1 MELHQLQYAME
12 VAKQKNFTRA
22 ADKIN
27 VSQSTLSHQ
36 IAKLETELGIK
47 LFERKS
53 RTVRL
58 TQGGEDFLGH
68 VNLLLSNLE
77 NAKQCIQTYRGLLTG
92 TLKIGMIAAL
102 GSLDYANMVADF
114 YTQHPGIKFEFV
126 QAGTYALLD
135 KLSNREIEIAFVVR
149 PEEHEYKDI
158 QFRHLVYD
166 DYVLALPMNHR
177 LAGRTSV
184 DLAEIAD
191 ERFIFHPASD
201 RMFSICLQAC
211 NHAGFQPNI
220 VCESNHTPTCLA
232 LISAGMGIGFF
243 PREKLENERFATVVV
258 RLNQAMKKDI
268 VLAVNKEAAFSPVAA
283 EFNRFVTQW
292 AKGLQHP
299 AD

>member
-1 MELHQLQYAME
+1 LNA
-12 VAKQKNFTRA
+12 
-22 ADKIN
+22 
-27 VSQSTLSHQ
+27 
-36 IAKLETELGIK
+36 
-47 LFERKS
+47 KS

-191 ERFIFHPASD
+191 ERFIFHPPRTVCSP
-201 RMFSICLQAC
+201 FAC
-211 NHAGFQPNI
+211 KRATMRVSSP
-220 VCESNHTPTCLA
+220 
-232 LISAGMGIGFF
+232 ISYA
-243 PREKLENERFATVVV
+243 KATI
-258 RLNQAMKKDI
+258 LP
-268 VLAVNKEAAFSPVAA
+268 PV
-283 EFNRFVTQW
+283 W
-292 AKGLQHP
+292 P
-299 AD
+299 